1 MRRTF
6 LIFWLGLTLPAISW
20 AVELPEHR
28 PVPGGVAVVEI
39 ARDIEQT
46 PKAWFG
52 ERQVITVQDGNRWLA
67 IVGLPLGQKT
77 GKASLR
83 VQVGKDS
90 EKVRFEV
97 TDKKYPEQRITVT
110 NPRHVNPNQDDL
122 ARISRDSKRIGAAKR
137 HYSDTAPV
145 SLLLKPPVYGER
157 SSAFGLRRF
166 FNNQPRN
173 PHSGM
178 DIAAP
183 SGTPIKAPADGVVI
197 EAGDFFFNGNT
208 LFLDHG
214 QGLVTMYCH
223 MNRIDVEKDK
233 RVKTGEVIGQVGMTG
248 RVTGPHLHWAVIL
261 NGNLVDPE
269 LLLTEMP
276 FMNGRP

>member
-1 MRRTF
+1 M
-6 LIFWLGLTLPAISW
+6 
-20 AVELPEHR
+20 ELPEDR

-39 ARDIEQT
+39 ATGIDQPPR
-46 PKAWFG
+46 AWFG
-52 ERQVITVQDGNRWLA
+52 ERRVIAVQDGQRWLA
-67 IVGLPLGQKT
+67 IVGLPLNQKT

-83 VQVGKDS
+83 VRVGDDDD
-90 EKVRFEV
+90 KVRFEV
-97 TDKKYPEQRITVT
+97 VSKAYPEQRITVT
-110 NPRHVNPNQDDL
+110 NPRHVNPNKKDL
-122 ARISRDSKRIGAAKR
+122 ERIGRDSKRIGTAKR
-137 HYSDTAPV
+137 HYSETLPI
-145 SLLLKPPVYGER
+145 SLRLKPPLYGER

-166 FNNQPRN
+166 FNDQPRN

-183 SGTPIKAPADGVVI
+183 SGAPIKAPADGVVI

-208 LFLDHG
+208 IFLDHG

-223 MNRIDVEKDK
+223 MSRIDIKKGDP
-233 RVKTGEVIGQVGMTG
+233 VKTGDIIGRVGMTG
-248 RVTGPHLHWAVIL
+248 RVTGPHLHWGVIL

-276 FMNGRP
+276 FKQ